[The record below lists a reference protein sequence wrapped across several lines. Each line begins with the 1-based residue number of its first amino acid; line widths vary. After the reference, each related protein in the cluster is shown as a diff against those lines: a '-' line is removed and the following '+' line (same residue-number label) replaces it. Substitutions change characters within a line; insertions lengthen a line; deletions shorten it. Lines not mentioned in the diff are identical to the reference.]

1 MKERWN
7 NLTLREKQTVV
18 LGALVVG
25 ILIIYLALLSPL
37 NNKVNNMRE
46 QIRHDQEL
54 LGWMQQTDKQ
64 IQALAKTSQPAPTA
78 HATGSLLSIVQKQI
92 NRTPLVSSL
101 KQLHQ
106 GENDSVQM
114 SFQQVDFDQ
123 LMAWLIQ
130 LSQQQGLIVSQMSVT
145 PSTSPGIVA
154 TDLVLKSG

>member
-7 NLTLREKQTVV
+7 NLTLREKQTLSLGV
-18 LGALVVG
+18 LVIG
-25 ILIIYLALLSPL
+25 ILIIYLLVLSPL
-37 NNKVNNMRE
+37 NNKVNTMRD
-46 QIRHDQEL
+46 QIHHNQDL
-54 LGWMQQTDKQ
+54 LAWMQQTDKQ
-64 IQALAKTSQPAPTA
+64 IQDLAKTAQPTPTV

-130 LSQQQGLIVSQMSVT
+130 LSQQGLIVSQMSVT
-145 PSTSPGIVA
+145 PSAAPGIVA
-154 TDLVLKSG
+154 TDLVLKNG